1 MQAASSLLAREGI
14 QNGALGLLGKGDD
27 SVAFAA
33 GGVVVRV
40 RSTTPD
46 RERLSGA
53 WRAAIELCV
62 REPSLVV
69 APLEL
74 SDGSLLAE
82 LSGFTLSLWPL
93 APGKRC
99 SGRSEG
105 VRRLGA
111 DTLARLHLAAAGL
124 AGPRAVEEGDLLD
137 ELPGELR
144 DRELEG
150 WWARRSVTRT
160 LLIHGDFYPGNL
172 LRSRR
177 GISVVDW
184 DEAHVGDSTR
194 ELAWAVWEFCH
205 TDGGTRL
212 NSEAAKRFL
221 DTYAQK
227 AGGLPAELPE
237 HLVPIVRR
245 HLAFEMARSLR
256 AVRTGQWAWLDPGY
270 FHAERQAFLNL
281 RG

>member
-1 MQAASSLLAREGI
+1 M
-14 QNGALGLLGKGDD
+14 
-27 SVAFAA
+27 
-33 GGVVVRV
+33 
-40 RSTTPD
+40 
-46 RERLSGA
+46 
-53 WRAAIELCV
+53 
-62 REPSLVV
+62 
-69 APLEL
+69 
-74 SDGSLLAE
+74 
-82 LSGFTLSLWPL
+82 LSLWPL
-93 APGKRC
+93 ALGRRC

-124 AGPRAVEEGDLLD
+124 TGPRAAEEGDLLD
-137 ELPGELR
+137 ELPEELR

-150 WWARRSVTRT
+150 WWARRSVART

-172 LRSRR
+172 LRSRG

-205 TDGGTRL
+205 ADGGTRL
-212 NSEAAKRFL
+212 NGEAAKRFL
-221 DTYAQK
+221 DTYAQT
-227 AGGLPAELPE
+227 AGGLPAELPGY
-237 HLVPIVRR
+237 LVPIIRR

-256 AVRTGQWAWLDPGY
+256 AFRTGQWAWLDPGY
-270 FHAERQAFLNL
+270 FHAERHAFLNL